1 MFSHIESVGP
11 FEILVPLSGLVLPPS
26 SLAPKVGLE
35 VTDVEG
41 WTKNPL
47 FGEFGFVVEVVS

>member
-1 MFSHIESVGP
+1 MFSHIGSVGP
-11 FEILVPLSGLVLPPS
+11 FEILVLLSGLMLPPS
-26 SLAPKVGLE
+26 FLAPKADLE

-47 FGEFGFVVEVVS
+47 FGVLGFVVEVAS